1 MKIYDPSKRTKFS
14 VRQMH
19 NVSQKFHSVA
29 ALRSALWHEF
39 GDAVP
44 DEGEFNV
51 GYFEGKQ
58 HTKKWLVTSQD
69 LKAMYSYFQGKP
81 CLSLWCD
88 GSKDQQEDD
97 HEETAPRKK
106 TKKETKKETKRH
118 EREDELEDVFQQLKK
133 RHGSEYSGPQ
143 LRLWARMY
151 VANTHDDLDHPP
163 NVPII
168 TGSVQRPR
176 RESLSD
182 AFSNAATAFAKAFSP
197 QPTASPSTS
206 CSPTKVVDIR
216 MKNLEQLRCLQ
227 QLREDGILTEEEFC
241 VQKSIVLKSLNKLV

>member
-1 MKIYDPSKRTKFS
+1 MKR
-14 VRQMH
+14 
-19 NVSQKFHSVA
+19 
-29 ALRSALWHEF
+29 LLLE
-39 GDAVP
+39 
-44 DEGEFNV
+44 
-51 GYFEGKQ
+51 
-58 HTKKWLVTSQD
+58 
-69 LKAMYSYFQGKP
+69 
-81 CLSLWCD
+81 
-88 GSKDQQEDD
+88 
-97 HEETAPRKK
+97 KK
-106 TKKETKKETKRH
+106 TKKETTKETKRH

-168 TGSVQRPR
+168 TGSVQRPH

-197 QPTASPSTS
+197 QPT
-206 CSPTKVVDIR
+206 KVVDIR

-227 QLREDGILTEEEFC
+227 QL
-241 VQKSIVLKSLNKLV
+241 

>member
-19 NVSQKFHSVA
+19 NVSQRFQSVA

-58 HTKKWLVTSQD
+58 HTKKWLVTGQD
-69 LKAMYSYFQGKP
+69 MEAMYSYFQGKP
-81 CLSLWCD
+81 CLNLWCD
-88 GSKDQQEDD
+88 GSRDREKDDE
-97 HEETAPRKK
+97 EETAPRKK
-106 TKKETKKETKRH
+106 SKKETKRH
-118 EREDELEDVFQQLKK
+118 EREEELEDIFQQLKK

-143 LRLWARMY
+143 LRLWACMY
-151 VANTHDDLDHPP
+151 VASTHDDLDHPP
-163 NVPII
+163 DVPLI
-168 TGSVQRPR
+168 TGSVKRPH

-197 QPTASPSTS
+197 QPAAPLPTSTCSPS
-206 CSPTKVVDIR
+206 KVVDIR

-227 QLREDGILTEEEFC
+227 QLREDGILSEEEFC

>member
-1 MKIYDPSKRTKFS
+1 MCSGGSRGVSLVAVETPFTLLDLAACRAAVRILAKLRARAHAHCLHHNYDCATSRAGDPYFDVLLKPLYLNLGSATD
-14 VRQMH
+14 
-19 NVSQKFHSVA
+19 VSQKFHSVA

-39 GDAVP
+39 EDAVP

-106 TKKETKKETKRH
+106 TKKETKRH
-118 EREDELEDVFQQLKK
+118 EREDKLERCFPAIKEEAWERVLWPTTTTL
-133 RHGSEYSGPQ
+133 GSHVCCEH
-143 LRLWARMY
+143 
-151 VANTHDDLDHPP
+151 T
-163 NVPII
+163 
-168 TGSVQRPR
+168 
-176 RESLSD
+176 
-182 AFSNAATAFAKAFSP
+182 
-197 QPTASPSTS
+197 
-206 CSPTKVVDIR
+206 
-216 MKNLEQLRCLQ
+216 
-227 QLREDGILTEEEFC
+227 
-241 VQKSIVLKSLNKLV
+241 